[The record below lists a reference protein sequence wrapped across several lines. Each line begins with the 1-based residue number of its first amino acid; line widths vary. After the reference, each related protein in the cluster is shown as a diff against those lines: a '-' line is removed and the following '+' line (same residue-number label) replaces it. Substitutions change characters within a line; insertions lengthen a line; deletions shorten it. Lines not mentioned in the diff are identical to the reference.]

1 MFPLRDDIPSE
12 RTPFVSYALILA
24 NVLAFIYE
32 LSFGPAVQQFITH
45 YGIVP
50 ARFVSESGQFATLFT
65 SMFLHGGWGH
75 LFGNMLYLWIFG
87 DNVEDRMGHLPFL
100 AFYLVA
106 GLAAGYAHI
115 VTQSDSTIPTVGA
128 SGAIAGVLGAYLV
141 LYPKARVLT
150 LLPTFPMTTAY
161 IPAIFFLGI
170 WFVLQ
175 VFSGVVQLSVAQRAG
190 GVAFV
195 AHVGGFVA
203 GLLFGAVTAALTRR
217 SARAPE

>member
-12 RTPFVSYALILA
+12 RVPFVSYLLIVA
-24 NVLAFIYE
+24 NVLVFLYE
-32 LSFGPAVQQFITH
+32 ISLGPAIQQLITH

-50 ARFVSESGQFATLFT
+50 VRFEFVDLLT

-100 AFYLVA
+100 AFYLVC
-106 GLAAGYAHI
+106 GLAAGYAH
-115 VTQSDSTIPTVGA
+115 VLTNAGSTLPTVGA

-141 LYPKARVLT
+141 LYPRARVLT
-150 LLPTFPMTTAY
+150 LLPTFPMSTAY

-170 WFVLQ
+170 WFLLQ
-175 VFSGVVQLSVAQRAG
+175 VFSGLYQLSVTERAG
-190 GVAFV
+190 GVAFL

-203 GLLFGAVTAALTRR
+203 GLVFGAITAALTRGT
-217 SARAPE
+217 ARGRE